1 MYKQLLL
8 LTLLI
13 TLTYYAN
20 AQSVGVNN
28 PAPDASAVLDVFSTN
43 KGVLIPRIL
52 LTATNVAAPVVAPF
66 TSLLVYN
73 TATAGVSPNDV
84 TPGYYYW
91 NGTKWVNIGGD
102 AWKLAG
108 NAGTTAGTNF
118 IGTIDAQDLVLKTNN
133 IEAMRILG
141 ANSNVGIGVIA
152 PTAPLQLG
160 TGLYFG
166 EGGLTGSSAVGADIR
181 FSTNGLIVADKT
193 ILINIDGQNTG
204 TTSFFAI
211 SKDASND
218 TGTELMRVQE
228 DGNVGIGTNNPKAVL
243 DVTSTSAGFAMPRM
257 TSPQRK
263 AITAPF
269 AGLQVFDTD
278 LKGFYYYTGTKWD
291 CVSVPAGS
299 VGYFAN
305 ITAPDGYLECN
316 GQAVSTTTYAELFAA
331 IGYLYGG
338 AGALFNVP
346 DLRGEFVRGIDN
358 TRGADVGRA
367 IGTAQAASTHKELGG
382 AGGVGNI
389 NNWWSDS
396 KISVISDGLTIT
408 GPPTN
413 GSQLVSPYGNNST
426 SVVVYEYKHRPRNV
440 AMLPCIKF

>member
-1 MYKQLLL
+1 MYKQLLS

-20 AQSVGVNN
+20 AQSVGINN
-28 PAPDASAVLDVFSTN
+28 TTPDASAVLDIFSTN
-43 KGVLIPRIL
+43 KGVLIPRIV
-52 LTATNVAAPVVAPF
+52 LTATNIAAPVVAPF

-102 AWKLAG
+102 AWKLTG

-118 IGTIDAQDLVLKTNN
+118 IGTIDAQDLVLKTNS
-133 IEAMRILG
+133 IESMRILG
-141 ANSNVGIGVIA
+141 TNSNVGIGVTT
-152 PTAPLQLG
+152 PSAPLQLG
-160 TGLYFG
+160 TGLFFG
-166 EGGLTGSSAVGADIR
+166 EGGLTGSSTVGADIR
-181 FSTNGLIVADKT
+181 FSTNGLLVADKT
-193 ILINIDGQNTG
+193 ILINIDGLNTG
-204 TTSFFAI
+204 TNSFFAI
-211 SKDASND
+211 NKDATTD

-228 DGNVGIGTNNPKAVL
+228 DGNVGIGTTTPQAIL
-243 DVTSTSAGFAMPRM
+243 DVKSTTAGFAMPRM
-257 TSPQRK
+257 TSLQRK
-263 AITAPF
+263 AIVAPF

-331 IGYLYGG
+331 IGHLYGG
-338 AGALFNVP
+338 AGATFQLP
-346 DLRGEFVRGIDN
+346 DLRAEFIRGLDN
-358 TRGADVGRA
+358 ARGADPARV

-382 AGGVGNI
+382 SGGVGNI
-389 NNWWSDS
+389 NNWWSDD
-396 KISVISDGLTIT
+396 KLNVTTDGVTT
-408 GPPTN
+408 SGPPAN
-413 GSQLVSPYGNNST
+413 GAQLVSPYNNTPST
-426 SVVVYEYKHRPRNV
+426 VVVYEYKHRPRNV